1 MNKEESKEES
11 IAKPKPKSKRRHR
24 TQSRTSKS
32 RLLAMDRERKALELR
47 LSGESFVSISEK
59 LGYADRSGAFRAC
72 DAALRM
78 VNLESK
84 NSLERTRSLNLER
97 LNALRRKIVWPD
109 VVDKTAPSH
118 TRYSAVSAELNI
130 QNRESALLG
139 LDAPRQLATT
149 NRNLNFN
156 VEISYEEP
164 RISDDEAPN
173 EIPEIPIIE
182 HSNEG

>member
-1 MNKEESKEES
+1 MNKEES

-47 LSGESFVSISEK
+47 LSGESFVSIAEK
-59 LGYADRSGAFRAC
+59 LNYADRSGAFRAC

-84 NSLERTRSLNLER
+84 NTLERTRSLNLER
-97 LNALRRKIVWPD
+97 LNKIRRKVAWPD
-109 VVDKTAPSH
+109 IEGTLPGSNGFQGA
-118 TRYSAVSAELNI
+118 ALELNI

-139 LDAPRQLATT
+139 LDAPRQLATSS
-149 NRNLNFN
+149 RNLNFN
-156 VEISYEEP
+156 VEISYEVP

-173 EIPEIPIIE
+173 EIPELPIIK